1 MILERR
7 PVIADRGDVSSP
19 DNILR
24 LSLTHGA
31 YSNVLVVA

>member
-1 MILERR
+1 MLDRR
-7 PVIADRGDVSSP
+7 SVITDRGDVASP

-24 LSLTHGA
+24 LSPTHGA